1 MKKIFILVVYKDLDF
16 VGLNQSNRISRINLE
31 FRGAFDANFLS
42 FDGGI

>member
-31 FRGAFDANFLS
+31 IRDAFDADFSS
-42 FDGGI
+42 FGGI